1 MWLAVRC
8 HSFYCRRSA
17 KKLRCQHVNKEFSGV
32 VPFLLA
38 AEICWKKEK
47 FVSFFQIE
55 SRIESQVVLGHGL
68 GKMGGMEP
76 RHFDVSSPFEELSL
90 FFLFA
95 CCSLSFSFG
104 ESSTEDV
111 KMQCPDSDWHS
122 SNPCLYGGS
131 TASWF
136 SRPRVYSV
144 FFIVYSFQVSIALI
158 AIMIAVAPC
167 LKLILFVSDNGLSLF
182 CHTDFSGIPLWL
194 PDVLLCSQSAVEFC
208 ENQMPLVRAKEI
220 ASPAKHSFGN
230 LKCFFVFPGQ
240 KMCHWQL
247 CSLFLFFQCWSGM
260 EIGGVAND
268 ELFIEHHSISQS
280 DASLGRKQNVWMQQI
295 HLQIYIHWFCWILK
309 FKVSL
314 GPGDEARAKEYLRSW
329 LGFFRFVPFGF
340 FSNHTK

>member
-111 KMQCPDSDWHS
+111 KMQCPDSD
-122 SNPCLYGGS
+122 
-131 TASWF
+131 
-136 SRPRVYSV
+136 
-144 FFIVYSFQVSIALI
+144 
-158 AIMIAVAPC
+158 
-167 LKLILFVSDNGLSLF
+167 
-182 CHTDFSGIPLWL
+182 
-194 PDVLLCSQSAVEFC
+194 
-208 ENQMPLVRAKEI
+208 
-220 ASPAKHSFGN
+220 
-230 LKCFFVFPGQ
+230 
-240 KMCHWQL
+240 
-247 CSLFLFFQCWSGM
+247 
-260 EIGGVAND
+260 
-268 ELFIEHHSISQS
+268 
-280 DASLGRKQNVWMQQI
+280 
-295 HLQIYIHWFCWILK
+295 
-309 FKVSL
+309 
-314 GPGDEARAKEYLRSW
+314 
-329 LGFFRFVPFGF
+329 
-340 FSNHTK
+340 